1 MTEMNL
7 AVKQEQ
13 NHSRREQTRGRKAG
27 GGDRGGMVSEGQVS
41 RCRLLYMGWIN
52 SKVLLYSTGDYSQYP
67 MISHSVKEHLK
78 AGGEAVYMDIKIITH
93 AINANSWI
101 NSSNR
106 INDHKGHLKY
116 PEGHLSTLRFPA
128 HSPTPRPHTYPAASG
143 QPPPPTSSLPHLHAM
158 VSP

>member
-1 MTEMNL
+1 MDDPRDDRTKRSKPERARQILCGIPYVWNLNMTEMNL

-27 GGDRGGMVSEGQVS
+27 EGGDGGGMVSEGQVS

-78 AGGEAVYMDIKIITH
+78 RQGGEAVYMDIKINTH
-93 AINANSWI
+93 AINA
-101 NSSNR
+101 R
-106 INDHKGHLKY
+106 
-116 PEGHLSTLRFPA
+116 A
-128 HSPTPRPHTYPAASG
+128 V
-143 QPPPPTSSLPHLHAM
+143 Q
-158 VSP
+158 